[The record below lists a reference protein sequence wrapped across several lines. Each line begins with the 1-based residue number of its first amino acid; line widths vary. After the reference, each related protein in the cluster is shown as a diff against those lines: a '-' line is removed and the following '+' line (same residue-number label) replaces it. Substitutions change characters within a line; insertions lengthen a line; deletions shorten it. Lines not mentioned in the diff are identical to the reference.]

1 MGDMQVRFGD
11 LESLADDI
19 KTRVDGIEGKIG
31 ELDGQIKQIDGLWEG
46 SAQEGFIAKKNE
58 WYTAA
63 EHLKGVLKKIE
74 TAVRVSTDGYRDAED
89 RNTKRWD

>member
-1 MGDMQVRFGD
+1 MGDMKVEFGN

-19 KTRVDGIEGKIG
+19 KVRVDGIEGKLG
-31 ELDGQIKQIDGLWEG
+31 ELDGQIKQIEG
-46 SAQEGFIAKKNE
+46 IWVGAANEGFIAKKGE

-74 TAVRVSTDGYRDAED
+74 TAVRVSTDGYRDAEN